1 MNGLIKITSSSKI
14 KPFAFLGY
22 AIFET
27 SRSILKLQ
35 PILGPA
41 HISTLLIKPDAA
53 AAMIEIPQNANA
65 RQTPRM
71 PSCHVR
77 PLRKKRPF
85 EMASPQMRKQKKT
98 RYKLAKIIRP

>member
-22 AIFET
+22 AIFKT
-27 SRSILKLQ
+27 PRSILKLQ

-77 PLRKKRPF
+77 PLRKKGTLRNGLAPN
-85 EMASPQMRKQKKT
+85 EKTKKT